1 VQQPVRLVLQALR
14 THELIESEWFDADE
28 RHLIKAYAQLLCP
41 KST

>member
-14 THELIESEWFDADE
+14 THELIESEWFDADKM
-28 RHLIKAYAQLLCP
+28 HLIKAYAQLLCP